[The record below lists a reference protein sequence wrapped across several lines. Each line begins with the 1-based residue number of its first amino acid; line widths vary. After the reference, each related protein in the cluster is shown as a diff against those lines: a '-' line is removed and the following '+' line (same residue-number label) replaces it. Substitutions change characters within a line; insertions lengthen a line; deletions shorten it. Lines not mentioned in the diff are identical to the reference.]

1 MTPRKL
7 LYISILLI
15 GCGGKLEQQSSID
28 SASVDSTTK
37 FFTTETPG
45 TDTPPL
51 EIETKTIIQN
61 FYGISTEPLT
71 EDEREV
77 KIWELL
83 KPLIEQYDTTAF
95 NTISKN
101 YTMPGTEET
110 ADETINTSTTVTIIL
125 FYNDAQ
131 ELKAVLREYSY
142 ELGDPSRFEK
152 ITTLSLFDN
161 DLIAFYEDSD
171 VSIDMAYQ
179 RYKRGVGKACP
190 DCGVIMSAGV
200 SSEEVIVSGNL
211 TDKDFTSLTKAAR
224 NEESFLAY
232 AIDRSYPSDQ
242 DEYFYQTVE
251 PLNEEADYDVFY
263 TANKGYY
270 EKFIKPKLIK

>member
-15 GCGGKLEQQSSID
+15 GCGGKLEQQSYID
-28 SASVDSTTK
+28 SVSVDSTTK
-37 FFTTETPG
+37 LTTETPG

-51 EIETKTIIQN
+51 EIETKTIVQN

-71 EDEREV
+71 ENEGEV

-110 ADETINTSTTVTIIL
+110 ADETINTSTTATITL

-131 ELKAVLREYSY
+131 ELKAVWREYSY

-152 ITTLSLFDN
+152 ITTLYLFDN

-179 RYKRGVGKACP
+179 RYKRGVGRACP

-200 SSEEVIVSGNL
+200 SSDEVIVSGNL
-211 TDKDFTSLTKAAR
+211 NDKDFISLAKAAR
-224 NEESFLAY
+224 NEELFLEYAHADSFQ
-232 AIDRSYPSDQ
+232 SNGN
-242 DEYFYQTVE
+242 EYIYQTAE